1 VTRVVIDT
9 DGGVDDALALLLALR
24 SPELQ
29 IAAITTVHGN
39 VPVDQAT
46 KNVVLVLD
54 RFASGTRPS
63 VARGAARPLRR
74 EPVTAQSVHGSD
86 GLGELAR
93 FTNPD
98 GSKKYLRHLLSKP
111 MPEAKEVLLDCLTK
125 YSGDITIITL
135 GPLTNLALLLE
146 TDASALRNAQNIFIM
161 GGAVTVPGNITPAAE
176 FNMFADPDAARAV
189 FRSGCAIT
197 LVPLDVTERV
207 FLSRQEVEELSL
219 SMDSELGAFFRDTTE
234 RICAHA
240 EETIGTPGLFLHDP
254 LAVGVAIDRSLVR
267 TVPVHVDA
275 ETRGEITEGM
285 TIGDMRQIKTVLKQR
300 PNADVALDVD
310 APRFLNLLKE
320 RLCQKSS

>member
-24 SPELQ
+24 SSELQ

-54 RFASGTRPS
+54 RFSSGKRPS
-63 VARGAARPLRR
+63 VARGAARPLKR
-74 EPVTAQSVHGSD
+74 EPLTAQSVHGSD

-98 GSKKYLRHLLSKP
+98 GSERYPRHPLSKP

-135 GPLTNLALLLE
+135 GPLTNLASVLE
-146 TDASALRNAQNIFIM
+146 TDASALSNAQNIIIM
-161 GGAVTVPGNITPAAE
+161 GGAVTVPGNIMPVAE
-176 FNMFADPDAARAV
+176 FNIFADPDAARAV

-219 SMDSELGAFFRDTTE
+219 SMDSELGAFFRDATE
-234 RICAHA
+234 RICVHA

-267 TVPVHVDA
+267 TVPAHVDV
-275 ETRGEITEGM
+275 ETGGEITEGM
-285 TIGDMRQIKTVLKQR
+285 TVADMRQIKTALKQR

-310 APRFLNLLKE
+310 APRFLNLFKE

>member
-1 VTRVVIDT
+1 VLIDT

-29 IAAITTVHGN
+29 IAAVTTVHGN

-54 RFASGTRPS
+54 RFASGKRPS

-74 EPVTAQSVHGSD
+74 GPVTAQSVHGSD

-98 GSKKYLRHLLSKP
+98 GSERYPRHPLARP
-111 MPEAKEVLLDCLTK
+111 MPEAKEVLLDCLTR
-125 YSGDITIITL
+125 YSRDITIITL
-135 GPLTNLALLLE
+135 GPLTNLAAVLE
-146 TDASALRNAQNIFIM
+146 TDASALRNAQNIIIM
-161 GGAVTVPGNITPAAE
+161 GGAVTVPGNITPVAE
-176 FNMFADPDAARAV
+176 FNVFADPDAARAV

-240 EETIGTPGLFLHDP
+240 EETIGTPGVFLHDP
-254 LAVGVAIDRSLVR
+254 LAVGIAIDRSLVR

-275 ETRGEITEGM
+275 ETRGEITQGM
-285 TIGDMRQIKTVLKQR
+285 TVGDMRQIKTALKQR
-300 PNADVALDVD
+300 PNAVVALDVA
-310 APRFLNLLKE
+310 APRFLTFFKE